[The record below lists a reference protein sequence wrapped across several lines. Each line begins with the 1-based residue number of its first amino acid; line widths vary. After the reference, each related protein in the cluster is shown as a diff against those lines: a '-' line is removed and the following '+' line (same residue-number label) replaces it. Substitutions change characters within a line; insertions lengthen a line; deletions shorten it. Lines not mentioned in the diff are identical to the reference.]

1 MGVWQPDFQILLNC
15 LILEYRFC
23 SFSTFI
29 EPAESCSTKDFEPP
43 TLIGIRRAVLEY
55 SFEIFTN
62 LDKTKNGKAD
72 EIHFTVLCRWRDTRK
87 LLP

>member
-1 MGVWQPDFQILLNC
+1 MQKILK
-15 LILEYRFC
+15 
-23 SFSTFI
+23 
-29 EPAESCSTKDFEPP
+29 AP